1 MCSHCLV
8 GMVKETGDHYLCAS
22 SLASPLDA
30 EWGDSDALQPG
41 QAEYKGSVL
50 PLICCLLTK
59 FTASELSR
67 LTNKRGGNL
76 CPIVEKL
83 FCILQTL

>member
-1 MCSHCLV
+1 
-8 GMVKETGDHYLCAS
+8 MVKETGDHYLCAS